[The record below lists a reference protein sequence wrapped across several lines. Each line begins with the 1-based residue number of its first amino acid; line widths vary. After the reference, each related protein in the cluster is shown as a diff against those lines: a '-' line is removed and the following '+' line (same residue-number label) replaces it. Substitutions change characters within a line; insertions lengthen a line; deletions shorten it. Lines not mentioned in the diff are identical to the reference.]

1 MEIVDIFFS
10 FLFFHSFL
18 DDRDFL
24 STIFF
29 VSFVSAGHI
38 DNFFSCLLAHSITLH
53 INFDKFQR

>member
-1 MEIVDIFFS
+1 MDNFFHA
-10 FLFFHSFL
+10 LFFHSFL

-38 DNFFSCLLAHSITLH
+38 QGVPKKMGLAIVNL
-53 INFDKFQR
+53 